1 MTIPVHSA
9 PGAVR
14 LQNMELDSFPSWELG
29 PATRCPHAALAAV
42 VIIVSAVSRASYS
55 ISSHVC
61 NVCSTKP
68 RRGNHSSRRF
78 ILPKLFWLPFLET
91 ATSYFA
97 GIIFTTIGP
106 ACIISISSERVF
118 LTKKSHKQS
127 TYLCS
132 QNVFPPFAEL
142 HGTPLRMVL
151 CCCEGGCLLCG
162 HTWPV
167 DNITWRMHQIF
178 YDNLRGYKIPPTQD
192 SIIPTD
198 CTSILCPV
206 LTLISRMLSRTNQ
219 C

>member
-127 TYLCS
+127 TYLYLCS

-142 HGTPLRMVL
+142 HGTPLRKVL

-162 HTWPV
+162 HTWPAV
-167 DNITWRMHQIF
+167 DNIT
-178 YDNLRGYKIPPTQD
+178 
-192 SIIPTD
+192 
-198 CTSILCPV
+198 
-206 LTLISRMLSRTNQ
+206 
-219 C
+219 

>member
-61 NVCSTKP
+61 NVCLCSTKP

-162 HTWPV
+162 HTWPAV
-167 DNITWRMHQIF
+167 DNIT
-178 YDNLRGYKIPPTQD
+178 
-192 SIIPTD
+192 
-198 CTSILCPV
+198 
-206 LTLISRMLSRTNQ
+206 
-219 C
+219 